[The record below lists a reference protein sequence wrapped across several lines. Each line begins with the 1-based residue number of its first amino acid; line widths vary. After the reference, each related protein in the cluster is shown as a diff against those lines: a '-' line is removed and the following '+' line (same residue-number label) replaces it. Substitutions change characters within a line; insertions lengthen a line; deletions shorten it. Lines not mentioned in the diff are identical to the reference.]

1 MASILSVLFLIVE
14 APHTIATIK
23 KYKEREALL
32 NADGTM
38 EYIALAKG
46 AYYFGRNIS
55 SLRESNNSNQALEKA
70 SYSKDYLLKNT
81 GSVENVVLV
90 FGESLNRNFMGVY
103 GYQAPTTPYLNA
115 LKEKG
120 SLLVFDNVISP
131 AFYTDKSFTML
142 LTYANRDNLN
152 QKAWYQYKNLAHILK
167 LSDYKSVWITSQG
180 YGLMWGNSYYQVA
193 KHFDTYIENDKPYDE
208 NLAALFKRY
217 YDNERESKKRKNF
230 VVFHLIGNHF
240 EYKNRFPKEFS
251 RFNLNNTSYN
261 SLKVKNNADKQ
272 VVTDYINSV
281 YYNDY
286 VLHSLIELFKDKDSL
301 VIYLSDH
308 GDDMFESSAFNTH
321 ECSNASMEIPF
332 LIYMSDS
339 FKQKHPQMVK
349 SFEEALHKPF
359 MSDDLLHTVLP
370 LAGIITKDYEK
381 TRDLFNESYND
392 KRARKPCDNKVYPMN
407 K

>member
-1 MASILSVLFLIVE
+1 MILDSKFFVFILFNVLSACFLSSVSAGFIFKAFLYSFIWLFIIYYAISFIKNRFVTESLKSFILVLGIVFSLIDIFGSYYFHLPLSNDLGNILFTTHYKESLEFLHAYVYPHRYFVIGLILIAIGSLKLFSFVPNKPIPLKMASILSVLFLIVE

-23 KYKEREALL
+23 KYKEREDLL

-217 YDNERESKKRKNF
+217 YDNERER
-230 VVFHLIGNHF
+230 
-240 EYKNRFPKEFS
+240 ER
-251 RFNLNNTSYN
+251 
-261 SLKVKNNADKQ
+261 
-272 VVTDYINSV
+272 
-281 YYNDY
+281 
-286 VLHSLIELFKDKDSL
+286 
-301 VIYLSDH
+301 
-308 GDDMFESSAFNTH
+308 
-321 ECSNASMEIPF
+321 
-332 LIYMSDS
+332 
-339 FKQKHPQMVK
+339 VK
-349 SFEEALHKPF
+349 SVKI
-359 MSDDLLHTVLP
+359 LLFFT
-370 LAGIITKDYEK
+370 
-381 TRDLFNESYND
+381 
-392 KRARKPCDNKVYPMN
+392 
-407 K
+407 